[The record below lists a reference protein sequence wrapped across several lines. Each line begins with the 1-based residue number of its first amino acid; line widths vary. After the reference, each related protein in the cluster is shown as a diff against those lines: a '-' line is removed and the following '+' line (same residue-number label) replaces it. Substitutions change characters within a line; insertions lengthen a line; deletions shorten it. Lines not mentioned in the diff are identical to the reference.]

1 MKTRDLKTVIVDC
14 VAVNY
19 FYTRE
24 RNDVNGN
31 PRFMVYILDPEAP
44 AVYEI
49 MVKTYEGL
57 ICDYVKQ
64 FVREAA
70 SA

>member
-14 VAVNY
+14 VAVQY
-19 FYTRE
+19 FYIRE

-31 PRFMVYILDPEAP
+31 PRFRVYVIDPDAT

-49 MVKTYEGL
+49 LVKTYEGL

-64 FVREAA
+64 FARAA
-70 SA
+70 V